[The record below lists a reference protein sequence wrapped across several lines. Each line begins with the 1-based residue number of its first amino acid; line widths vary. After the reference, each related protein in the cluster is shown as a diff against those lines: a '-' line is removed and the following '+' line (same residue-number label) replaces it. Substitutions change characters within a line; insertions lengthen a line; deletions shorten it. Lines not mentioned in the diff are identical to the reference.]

1 VYDAVVNTKEF
12 LQHLNSVLQRDPN
25 GSIVPLL
32 PLIFRLK
39 NKPYSLDY
47 SHFMF
52 EPLYHLKNIPRR
64 MVWKTA
70 RQCSKST
77 SLAASQISMAA
88 LIPHFNQLTVTPL
101 YEQVR
106 RFSQNYVRPFISSS
120 PFRDSLFRGEAN
132 IDNVLQRTLA
142 NMSSLFYGYS
152 QGDPDRLRGLNLDAI
167 LADEVA
173 DLDISDLPVIEAGM
187 SASPYKLVKYAGT
200 PKTLDNTL
208 SLLWEDSSQ
217 GIWHIPCH
225 NSAKPCNHLNRCS
238 VPGDLLEMVGDST
251 LVCAVCKHPIDSR
264 LGRFI
269 HDFPSRVDSFAGYHV
284 SQPILPMHYD
294 LTKNW
299 KIITD
304 FRKEKPLYSFY
315 NEILGLAFDTGSKL
329 VTADQLRV
337 AAVAPAVEPEMTH
350 MIPSIMTT
358 VGIDFGGRG
367 REKSTDNDDF
377 ISNTAMAIANLTPNG
392 VIDISYLYKVPYS
405 VDPTSETEIAVH
417 IAQASRAAYIALD
430 YGGQGNVQESLI
442 RSRGWPEEKIVP
454 FTYAVMAP
462 SKPIVFFNP
471 PQVRGV
477 RSSYT
482 LDKPRSLL
490 LLCELVK
497 RGMVRLPNDPK
508 YLDDHLKDF
517 LNLIEESMDNP
528 RGSPR
533 RLVKR
538 ASRRT
543 DDVVMAINYAVMAIY
558 HAVGWPELA
567 SAFVEAE

>member
-1 VYDAVVNTKEF
+1 MRDKEF
-12 LQHLNSVLQRDPN
+12 LSALNGMLEHDPN
-25 GSIVPLL
+25 GSVVPLL

-39 NKPYSLDY
+39 NKPYSLEY

-52 EPLYHLKNIPRR
+52 APLYHLREMPRR

-77 SLAASQISMAA
+77 SLAASQIIMAA
-88 LIPHFNQLTVTPL
+88 LKPHFNQLTVTPL

-120 PFRDSLFRGEAN
+120 PFRDSLFRGEDN

-142 NMSSLFYGYS
+142 NSSSLFYGYS

-187 SASPYKLVKYAGT
+187 SASPYKLVKYTGT

-208 SLLWEDSSQ
+208 SLLWDDSSQ
-217 GIWHIPCH
+217 GIWHIPCTELGC
-225 NSAKPCNHLNRCS
+225 KHLNRCS
-238 VPGDLLEMVGDST
+238 VPGDLLEMIGDTT
-251 LVCAVCKHPIDSR
+251 LVCAACKKPVNSR
-264 LGRFI
+264 LGGFK
-269 HDFPSRVDSFAGYHV
+269 HDFPSRLRSFAGYHV
-284 SQPILPMHYD
+284 GQPILPMHYD
-294 LTKNW
+294 QPKNW

-304 FRKEKPLYSFY
+304 FRKEKPVYSFY
-315 NEILGLAFDTGSKL
+315 NEILGLAFDSGSKL
-329 VTADQLRV
+329 VTAEQLRA
-337 AAVAPAVEPEMTH
+337 AAVAPSVEPEMTH
-350 MIPSIMTT
+350 TIPSIMTT
-358 VGIDFGGRG
+358 LGLDFGGRG

-377 ISNTAMAIANLTPNG
+377 ISNTAMAIANMTPNG
-392 VIDISYLYKVPYS
+392 TIDISWIYKVPYS
-405 VDPTSETEIAVH
+405 VDPTSETEIAVR
-417 IAQASRAAYIALD
+417 AAMASRAQYIALD

-442 RSRGWPEEKIVP
+442 RSRGWPEDRIVP
-454 FTYAVMAP
+454 FTYAVMSP
-462 SKPIVFFNP
+462 SRPIVYYNP

-490 LLCELVK
+490 LLCELIK
-497 RGMVRLPNDPK
+497 RGIVRLPNDPK
-508 YLDDHLKDF
+508 YLDDHLRDF

-543 DDVVMAINYAVMAIY
+543 DDVCMAINYAVMALF
-558 HAVGWPELA
+558 HATGAWPELT
-567 SAFVEAE
+567 SSFVEAEIT

>member
-1 VYDAVVNTKEF
+1 MLPTKEF
-12 LQHLNSVLQRDPN
+12 LGLLNRILANDPN

-39 NKPYSLDY
+39 NKPYSLEY

-64 MVWKTA
+64 MVWKTG

-77 SLAASQISMAA
+77 SLAASQIIMAA

-106 RFSQNYVRPFISSS
+106 RFSQNYVRPFISGS
-120 PFRDSLFRGEAN
+120 PFRDSLFRGESN

-173 DLDISDLPVIEAGM
+173 DLDTSDLPIIESGM
-187 SASPYKLVKYAGT
+187 SASPYKLVKYTGT
-200 PKTLDNTL
+200 PKTFDNTL

-217 GIWHIPCH
+217 GVWHIPCH
-225 NSAKPCNHLNRCS
+225 NVSCGHLNRGT
-238 VPGDLLEMVGDST
+238 VPGDLLEMVGETT
-251 LVCAVCKHPIDSR
+251 LSCAKCKKPINSR

-269 HDFPSRVDSFAGYHV
+269 HDFPSRVKSFAGYHV

-294 LTKNW
+294 LPKNW
-299 KIITD
+299 RIITD
-304 FRKEKPLYSFY
+304 FRKEKPVYQFY
-315 NEILGLAFDTGSKL
+315 NEILGLAFDSGSKL
-329 VTADQLRV
+329 ITAEELRN
-337 AAVAPAVEPEMTH
+337 AATALSVPPELTH
-350 MIPSIMTT
+350 TVPSIMTT
-358 VGIDFGGRG
+358 IGVDFGGKG
-367 REKSTDNDDF
+367 KEKSSDTDDF
-377 ISNTAMAIANLTPNG
+377 ISNTAIAIANLTPTG
-392 VIDISYLYKVPYS
+392 VVDISWYYKTPYTM
-405 VDPTSETEIAVH
+405 DINGETEVIVRSAM
-417 IAQASRAAYIALD
+417 ASRSAYLALD
-430 YGGQGNVQESLI
+430 AGGQGNVRESMIL
-442 RSRGWPEEKIVP
+442 SAGWPADKIVP
-454 FTYAVMAP
+454 FTYAVMANNR
-462 SKPIVFFNP
+462 PIVYYNP

-490 LLCELVK
+490 LLCELIK
-497 RGMVRLPNDPK
+497 RGLVRLPNDPR

-517 LNLIEESMDNP
+517 LNIIEESTDSP
-528 RGSPR
+528 SGSPR

-538 ASRRT
+538 LSRRT
-543 DDVVMAINYAVMAIY
+543 DDIVNATNYAVMAIY
-558 HAVGWPELA
+558 HATGAWPDLA
-567 SAFVEAE
+567 NSFIRPDQT

>member
-1 VYDAVVNTKEF
+1 MQTKEF
-12 LQHLNSVLQRDPN
+12 LSMLNKMLADDPN

-39 NKPYSLDY
+39 NKPYSLEY

-64 MVWKTA
+64 MVWKTG

-77 SLAASQISMAA
+77 SLAASQIIMAA

-106 RFSQNYVRPFISSS
+106 RFSQNYVRPFISGS
-120 PFRDSLFRGEAN
+120 PFRDSLFRGESN

-173 DLDISDLPVIEAGM
+173 DLDTSDLPVIEAGM
-187 SASPYKLVKYAGT
+187 SASPYKLVKYTGT
-200 PKTLDNTL
+200 PKTFDNTL
-208 SLLWEDSSQ
+208 SILWEDSSQ
-217 GIWHIPCH
+217 GVWHIPCH
-225 NSAKPCNHLNRCS
+225 NLSCGHLNRGT
-238 VPGDLLEMVGDST
+238 VPGDLLEMVGETT
-251 LVCAVCKHPIDSR
+251 LCCAKCKKPINSR

-269 HDFPSRVDSFAGYHV
+269 HDFPSRVKSFAGYHV
-284 SQPILPMHYD
+284 SQPILPMHHD
-294 LTKNW
+294 LPKNW

-304 FRKEKPLYSFY
+304 FRKKEAQYRYY
-315 NEILGLAFDTGSKL
+315 NEILGLAFDAGSKL
-329 VTADQLRV
+329 ITAENLRN
-337 AAVAPAVEPEMTH
+337 ASTALAVEPEMTH
-350 MIPSIMTT
+350 MVPSVMTT
-358 VGIDFGGRG
+358 LGIDWGGRG
-367 REKSTDNDDF
+367 REKSTDDEDF
-377 ISNTAMAIANLTPNG
+377 ISNTAMAIANLLPDGT
-392 VIDISYLYKVPYS
+392 VDVSWLYKVPYS
-405 VDPTSETEIAVH
+405 VDPSSETEIAVR
-417 IAQASRAAYIALD
+417 AAAASRAQYIALD
-430 YGGQGNVQESLI
+430 YGGQGNVQESLL
-442 RSRGWPEEKIVP
+442 RGRGWPEERVVP
-454 FTYAVMAP
+454 FTYSVMAP
-462 SKPIVFFNP
+462 SRPIIFYNP

-490 LLCELVK
+490 LLCELIK
-497 RGMVRLPNDPK
+497 RGIVRLPNDPK

-543 DDVVMAINYAVMAIY
+543 DDICHAINYAVMSLFYATG
-558 HAVGWPELA
+558 AWPELA
-567 SAFVEAE
+567 SSFIEAEIG